1 MSMSDFSIYKQH
13 SKYRDSLLDLGIS
26 PEYNIGEVSLAALYR
41 QVGWKFISENKKSR
55 YPESQVNIEMKS
67 FAKKING
74 EKHPK
79 SSFAKED
86 LMLLINYSLS
96 SPKMPK
102 QNGNAYPILYPYV
115 PDCTLYSGAARL
127 SGNPWNPG
135 SLIESII
142 YLGCQ
147 NDEKANE
154 LWSDVFQKLGCDPS
168 NGEED
173 VLARI
178 VTNEFQLRRTPNIVW
193 EFSEMSR
200 TGQARD
206 EKILEFSPAKAFS
219 DDLSKVLQLKDQL
232 TRRQWLSVLESLIRI
247 GCSAHILWTCNLNII
262 VWNYLKSRIN
272 GEDVTE
278 VSFLTQIQ
286 NAHIDLWK
294 LEEKAVPII
303 KEQIQKFIRA
313 QISINY
319 LIEMFV
325 DFNPSLSLQTLTG
338 IKQFGDLL
346 ESNIANNEILRK
358 KLLIDLSKI
367 YEEDPKLMNSTKGIT
382 KNIFEFI
389 RYSLGQKQT
398 ADSQKR
404 NFDQSYWLKKKGA
417 YTSAPW
423 IFDLGP
429 SSILTMVY
437 CCSFGHEQNR
447 TVNDLMAHLELYGL
461 NISQGEFEASSFLK
475 TLMTL
480 QIIGDSPDAEGGMI
494 IINPFEKVK

>member
-1 MSMSDFSIYKQH
+1 MSDFSINKQH
-13 SKYRDSLLDLGIS
+13 PTYKDSLLDLGIS
-26 PEYNIGEVSLAALYR
+26 PEYNIGEVSLASLYR
-41 QVGWKFISENKKSR
+41 QVGWKIITGNKENR
-55 YPESQVNIEMKS
+55 YPESQVNIEMKN
-67 FAKKING
+67 FVKKINAG
-74 EKHPK
+74 NNPR
-79 SSFAKED
+79 SYFTKED
-86 LMLLINYSLS
+86 WTLLINNALS
-96 SPKMPK
+96 TPRMPK
-102 QNGNAYPILYPYV
+102 KNGNAFPILYPYV

-142 YLGCQ
+142 YLGSQ
-147 NDEKANE
+147 NDESANE
-154 LWSDVFQKLGCDPS
+154 LWYEIFQKLGCNPS

-178 VTNEFQLRRTPNIVW
+178 VTNEFELWRDPNIVW
-193 EFSEMSR
+193 EFSKISR
-200 TGQARD
+200 VGKLRD
-206 EKILEFSPAKAFS
+206 DKILEFSPASAFA
-219 DDLSKVLQLKDQL
+219 DDLVKVLHLKNQL

-247 GCSAHILWTCNLNII
+247 ACSAHILWTCNLNII
-262 VWNYLKSRIN
+262 VWNYLKARIY
-272 GEDVTE
+272 GENITDE
-278 VSFLTQIQ
+278 DFLAQIHD
-286 NAHIDLWK
+286 AHFDLWK

-303 KEQIQKFIRA
+303 KEQIQKFIRS

-319 LIEMFV
+319 LIELDELKTSKV
-325 DFNPSLSLQTLTG
+325 SLRTFSE

-346 ESNIANNEILRK
+346 ESKFSSDETLRK
-358 KLLIDLSKI
+358 NFIFELNRQ

-404 NFDQSYWLKKKGA
+404 NFDQSYWLRKKGA

-437 CCSFGHEQNR
+437 CCSYGHEQNR
-447 TVNDLMAHLELYGL
+447 TVNDLIAHLSRYGL
-461 NISQGEFEASSFLK
+461 NVSQGEFEASNLLK

-494 IINPFEKVK
+494 IINPFEKAK

>member
-1 MSMSDFSIYKQH
+1 MSDFSIYKQH
-13 SKYRDSLLDLGIS
+13 PTYKDSLLDLGIS
-26 PEYNIGEVSLAALYR
+26 PEYNIGEVSLASLYR
-41 QVGWKFISENKKSR
+41 QVGWKINSGNKESR
-55 YPESQVNIEMKS
+55 YPESQVNIEMKT
-67 FAKKING
+67 FVKKINSG
-74 EKHPK
+74 NNPR
-79 SSFAKED
+79 SYFTKED
-86 LMLLINYSLS
+86 WLLLINNALS
-96 SPKMPK
+96 TPRMPK
-102 QNGNAYPILYPYV
+102 QNGKSFPILYPYV

-135 SLIESII
+135 SLIESIV
-142 YLGCQ
+142 YLGSQ
-147 NDEKANE
+147 NDESANE
-154 LWSDVFQKLGCDPS
+154 LWYEIFQKLGCNPS

-178 VTNEFQLRRTPNIVW
+178 VTNEFEFWRDPNIVW
-193 EFSEMSR
+193 QFSEISR
-200 TGQARD
+200 VGKLRD
-206 EKILEFSPAKAFS
+206 DKILEFSPAAAFA
-219 DDLSKVLQLKDQL
+219 DDLVKVLHLKNQL

-262 VWNYLKSRIN
+262 VWNYLKARIN
-272 GEDVTE
+272 GEKITDE
-278 VSFLTQIQ
+278 DFLAQIHD
-286 NAHIDLWK
+286 AHFDLWK

-303 KEQIQKFIRA
+303 KEQIQKFIRS

-319 LIEMFV
+319 LIELDELKNSSV
-325 DFNPSLSLQTLTG
+325 SLRNISE

-346 ESNIANNEILRK
+346 ESMFSREEALRK
-358 KLLIDLSKI
+358 NLIFELNRQ

-404 NFDQSYWLKKKGA
+404 NFDQSYWLRKKGA

-437 CCSFGHEQNR
+437 CCSYGHEQNR
-447 TVNDLMAHLELYGL
+447 TVNDLIAHLRRYGL
-461 NISQGEFEASSFLK
+461 NVSQGEFEASNLLK